1 MALGSGLLS
10 DLGLITKILRGAA
23 VSSSVKWEEN
33 PIPRGWENVHNSGDM
48 IVTSY
53 RLHPLLT
60 SAEAS
65 IVGFL
70 IDHFVPK

>member
-33 PIPRGWENVHNSGDM
+33 PIPRGGENVHNSGDM

-53 RLHPLLT
+53 RLYPLLT

-70 IDHFVPK
+70 VDHFIPK

>member
-33 PIPRGWENVHNSGDM
+33 PILCGWENLHNSGDM
-48 IVTSY
+48 IVTC
-53 RLHPLLT
+53 
-60 SAEAS
+60 
-65 IVGFL
+65 
-70 IDHFVPK
+70 